1 MKITI
6 DFKNFGKKEFWENV
20 VIYAFLAVALLV
32 ITYVF
37 LSPLVLS
44 LIKVNFSET
53 KWINSIPE
61 GWKPKS
67 FDAFLNF
74 NFYLLIVCLLAY
86 ISDILDKSMLFEE
99 LERDGF
105 PLIGWGVLLFLVQQL
120 IFKEFKE
127 FDNLMNNLGAY
138 FPTFMFFVKTI
149 LRRTLII
156 NSKLNSNADMLRELT
171 RTDEELRLKILEKKL
186 DDLNK

>member
-6 DFKNFGKKEFWENV
+6 DFKNLGKEEFWTNV
-20 VIYAFLAVALLV
+20 LGYVLLAAALFF

-61 GWKPKS
+61 LWKPKS
-67 FDAFLNF
+67 FEAFLNF
-74 NFYLLIVCLLAY
+74 NFFLLFICILAY
-86 ISDILDKSMLFEE
+86 ISDILDESMLYEE
-99 LERDGF
+99 LEEGKF
-105 PLIGWGVLLFLVQQL
+105 PLIGWGFLLFLVQQL
-120 IFKEFKE
+120 IFKESKE

-156 NSKLNSNADMLRELT
+156 NSKLNSNAEMLRELT

-186 DDLNK
+186 EELDK

>member
-6 DFKNFGKKEFWENV
+6 DFKNFGKEEFWKNV
-20 VIYAFLAVALLV
+20 FNYVLLAVALLV

-44 LIKVNFSET
+44 LIKVNFSDA
-53 KWINSIPE
+53 KWVNSIPE
-61 GWKPKS
+61 EWKPKS
-67 FDAFLNF
+67 FEAFLNF
-74 NFYLLIVCLLAY
+74 NLYLLIICLLAY
-86 ISDILDKSMLFEE
+86 ISDILDKSMLYEE
-99 LERDGF
+99 LEENKF

-120 IFKEFKE
+120 IFKESKE

-156 NSKLNSNADMLRELT
+156 NSKLNSNAEMLRELT

-186 DDLNK
+186 EELDK